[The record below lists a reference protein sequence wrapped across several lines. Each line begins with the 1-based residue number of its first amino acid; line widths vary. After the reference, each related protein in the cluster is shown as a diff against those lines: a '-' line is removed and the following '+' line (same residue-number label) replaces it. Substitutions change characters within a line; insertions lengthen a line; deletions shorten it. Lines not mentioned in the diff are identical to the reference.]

1 MCLVYPPLCIQY
13 QVGEF
18 CAIVNVGRTPRGTQQ
33 VHVGPPGKGREA
45 PKSCAMRSRLSRC
58 QSISKVETADGF
70 AFFLQDKAC
79 KNQNRVGQSTPRTT
93 FTGRLSFKVVL
104 GKARDLSA
112 QVKGEV
118 FRCRRPEHLAV
129 TCLRATVPGASPF
142 SGLYGPLSPRG

>member
-1 MCLVYPPLCIQY
+1 MCLFANTFLSRVYAGPYGLSIPLPTIL
-13 QVGEF
+13 G
-18 CAIVNVGRTPRGTQQ
+18 GRVLRHRKRQPDSEEHQQ
-33 VHVGPPGKGREA
+33 LHVGPPSKGRDA
-45 PKSCAMRSRLSRC
+45 PKKGRNAPWE
-58 QSISKVETADGF
+58 SKNPCNKTKLVKIKTA
-70 AFFLQDKAC
+70 
-79 KNQNRVGQSTPRTT
+79 VGS

-142 SGLYGPLSPRG
+142 SGLYGPLSPGG